1 MTKLI
6 DRIAIVILIL
16 ASILAFIDYH
26 DELDWEIPYLDKIM
40 MFVSGVLT
48 VLLILKAIPRLQ
60 SLFLT
65 SKVQRF
71 YPISS
76 RGKAKSRVYEGVSLL
91 FLFVGGLS
99 LLYYSKVGF
108 LVGVVALGFVIEGIV
123 TLLSGRYY
131 KIIFQPKALTIVS
144 NYVDIIRWQDI
155 EKIENKQGV
164 LHFVLT
170 YKLVKKIDLDYLNN
184 TDRDLFVA
192 QLKDVARQTNI
203 YIEAL

>member
-16 ASILAFIDYH
+16 TSVLAFIDFH
-26 DELDWEIPYLDKIM
+26 DELDWQIPYLDKVM

-48 VLLILKAIPRLQ
+48 VLLVLKATPRLQ

-65 SKVQRF
+65 SKVQRY
-71 YPISS
+71 YPISTK
-76 RGKAKSRVYEGVSLL
+76 GKAKSRVYEGVSLL
-91 FLFVGGLS
+91 FLLIGGLS
-99 LLYYSKVGF
+99 LLYYSRVGF
-108 LVGVVALGFVIEGIV
+108 LVGVVALGFVIEGII

-144 NYVDIIRWQDI
+144 NYVDVIRWQDI

-164 LHFVLT
+164 LHFVL
-170 YKLVKKIDLDYLNN
+170 KLKLIKKIDLDYLNSS
-184 TDRDLFVA
+184 DRALFIS